1 MVLSCRTF
9 KPSLVCLAGSQA
21 RRSVL
26 TLLPAAWQADLNY
39 PSASR
44 IGLLNAMSYIAGIIS
59 GPVTS
64 WALEKYGRKPALQ
77 HFSIT
82 MLIGTILGCVAGK
95 VQGNGGFGLFCA
107 SKFIIGSGEL
117 HGVNFAC
124 SALTFPLAR
133 HGYRSHDGPNHA
145 TGNRSSSLSYYHC
158 CSLCTSLSTLHEPT
172 SVGAPIGVLL
182 REPRSLPSTRRTKTG
197 LLVTS
202 SAPSF
207 ALVSVYDRLLLLG
220 SVLTRTIRHPPG
232 TSFMSG
238 SWSWRLPYVFQA
250 PPAAIMVVAV
260 YFSKPSASLRRENV
274 GSSQQLPR

>member
-1 MVLSCRTF
+1 MIAVVYACEMLIGYDGTILSNLQALPGTF
-9 KPSLVCLAGSQA
+9 GWKASSAI
-21 RRSVL
+21 RSN
-26 TLLPAAWQADLNY
+26 LLFAAWQADLNY

-59 GPVTS
+59 GPVAS

-145 TGNRSSSLSYYHC
+145 TRDCSPSLSYYHR
-158 CSLCTSLSTLHEPT
+158 CSLCTSPSTLHEPT
-172 SVGAPIGVLL
+172 SVGAPFGVLL
-182 REPRSLPSTRRTKTG
+182 RVPRSQL
-197 LLVTS
+197 TS
-202 SAPSF
+202 IQLA
-207 ALVSVYDRLLLLG
+207 G
-220 SVLTRTIRHPPG
+220 SKL
-232 TSFMSG
+232 G
-238 SWSWRLPYVFQA
+238 SWSHPRRLH
-250 PPAAIMVVAV
+250 
-260 YFSKPSASLRRENV
+260 
-274 GSSQQLPR
+274 LPW